1 MFLSVIIPTYN
12 YRCYTLVAD
21 LQRQL
26 EAVGEPYEI
35 IVAEDGSKDQV
46 TIIANHKIIDLPNCR
61 HLIRKENVGR
71 AAIRNFL
78 VSEAKGEWL
87 LFMDSDARVI
97 SSDYISTYINAIKE
111 AAGHQIIIGGLRHT
125 DRLPSPEV
133 SLRYYYEKEAD
144 QHRSAAERQ
153 QHPFQH
159 LTTFN
164 MCVLRS
170 VMMNTPFDE
179 DCREYGY
186 EDALLG
192 VTLKN
197 KGVSVMHIDNP
208 LEHTGLE
215 PNKKYLAK
223 VETALHT
230 LHSLGDKMV
239 PHSHVGQ
246 AAEKARKWFLSLPI
260 IMLLHI
266 LRPLLRHNLLSE
278 KPNLKVLAFYK
289 LGYFL
294 SL

>member
-1 MFLSVIIPTYN
+1 MLSVLIPTYN
-12 YRCYTLVAD
+12 YTCYQLVSD
-21 LQRQL
+21 LQQQL
-26 EAVGEPYEI
+26 EASGEKYEV
-35 IVAEDGSKDQV
+35 IVADDGSKDQV
-46 TIIANHKIIDLPNCR
+46 TIIANLKINDLRNCR
-61 HLIRKENVGR
+61 YIRRKENIGR

-78 VSEAKGEWL
+78 VSEASGEWL

-97 SSDYISTYINAIKE
+97 SNDYISTYTNAIKE

-144 QHRSAAERQ
+144 KHRSAAERQ
-153 QHPFQH
+153 QHPFLH

-164 MCVLRS
+164 LCVLRS
-170 VMMNTPFDE
+170 VMTDTPFDE

-192 VTLKN
+192 VTLMK

-215 PNKKYLAK
+215 SNKKYLAK
-223 VETALHT
+223 VEMALHT

-246 AAEKARKWFLSLPI
+246 VAEKARKWCIALPI
-260 IMLLHI
+260 IMFFHI
-266 LRPLLRHNLLSE
+266 LRPLLRNNLLSA

>member
-1 MFLSVIIPTYN
+1 MLSVLIPTYN
-12 YRCYTLVAD
+12 YTCYQLVSDLQKQLEDSGEQYEVIVAD
-21 LQRQL
+21 
-26 EAVGEPYEI
+26 
-35 IVAEDGSKDQV
+35 DGSRDQV
-46 TIIANHKIIDLPNCR
+46 SIIANLKINDLKNCR
-61 HLIRKENVGR
+61 YIRRRENIGR

-97 SSDYISTYINAIKE
+97 SKDYITTYINAIKKSE
-111 AAGHQIIIGGLRHT
+111 GLQIIIGGLKHT
-125 DRLPSPEV
+125 DHLPSPDV

-144 QHRSAAERQ
+144 SHRSAAERQ

-164 MCVLRS
+164 LCILRS
-170 VMMNTPFDE
+170 VMLHTPFDE

-192 VTLKN
+192 IELEKN
-197 KGVSVMHIDNP
+197 GAKVLHIDNP
-208 LEHTGLE
+208 LEHLGLE
-215 PNKKYLAK
+215 PNEKYLAK
-223 VETALHT
+223 VETALCT
-230 LHSLGDKMV
+230 LKTLGNKMV
-239 PHSHVGQ
+239 PYSHVGQ
-246 AAEKARKWFLSLPI
+246 ATTKARKWCIALPI
-260 IMLLHI
+260 IMIFHI
-266 LRPLLRHNLLSE
+266 LRPLLRRNLMSE